1 MNAGRITKA
10 KRPDKVDRKARKG
23 SKRGAAHP
31 LHDWSRVDAL
41 TDDVAMEAALRDPD
55 AQPLTPSDTKRM
67 KRVPRA
73 KVIRQALGMSQ
84 EEFAESFGIPVGT
97 LRDWEQGRAEP
108 DQAARSYLK
117 VIARKPDVVRK
128 ALEPTLT

>member
-1 MNAGRITKA
+1 MNAGRITKPKRSA
-10 KRPDKVDRKARKG
+10 KAGRKPT
-23 SKRGAAHP
+23 KRGGLGAARP
-31 LHDWSRVDAL
+31 PHDWSRFDAM
-41 TDDVAMEAALRDPD
+41 TDEEVMKAALSDPD
-55 AQPLTPSDTKRM
+55 AQPLTSTDTKRM
-67 KRVPRA
+67 KRVPQA

-84 EEFAESFGIPVGT
+84 EEFAEHFAIPIGT

-128 ALEPTLT
+128 ALEPAA